1 MEQPLTMPRP
11 VHVIY
16 SVWNSPD
23 LVARAA
29 ARLFA
34 QDAQEAADTRGIARI
49 AISGGTTPKRMF
61 EMLADPDGP
70 FFRQVPWDRLA
81 LFWVDERSVP
91 PTDKDSNFRMTTEA
105 MLSKVPLAAD
115 HVFRMEGELPPDEA
129 ASRYESTLRNSMK
142 LEGAES
148 PAFDLLLL
156 GMGDDGHTASLFPHT
171 AALEEITRL
180 VVANHVP
187 QKDTWRITLTAPVI
201 NNARDVAFL
210 IEGSAKTDVL
220 AEVLTGPR
228 DPDRLPS
235 QLIRPISGKLSFFLD
250 NVAAAK
256 LPTPT
261 QTIQAPDGPYRQ
273 GTLELGA
280 R

>member
-1 MEQPLTMPRP
+1 MRSVEVT
-11 VHVIY
+11 Y
-16 SVWNSPD
+16 SVWNTSD
-23 LVARAA
+23 AVARAA
-29 ARLFA
+29 ARRFL

-49 AISGGTTPKRMF
+49 AISGGSTPKRMF

-70 FFRQVPWDRLA
+70 FLHAVPWDRLA
-81 LFWVDERSVP
+81 LYWVDERSVP

-105 MLSKVPLAAD
+105 MLSKVPLKPEQ
-115 HVFRMEGELPPDEA
+115 VFRMEGELPPEEA

-210 IEGSAKTDVL
+210 IEGAAKTDVL

-228 DPDRLPS
+228 DPERLPS
-235 QLIRPISGKLSFFLD
+235 QLIRPASGKLSFLLD
-250 NVAAAK
+250 DVAAAK
-256 LPTPT
+256 LPIPT
-261 QTIQAPDGPYRQ
+261 ETIQAPDGPFRQ